1 MRLDKGAFEIYS
13 HTLII
18 YTPLID
24 SIRPP
29 PDAVF
34 LYKNFL
40 LYKKHSVRSA
50 LRRSGRC
57 CLQQPAAGAGF
68 RLRNS
73 FFALWE
79 SLCKGNSF

>member
-1 MRLDKGAFEIYS
+1 MRLDKGTFEIYS

-34 LYKNFL
+34 LRKGGVEDVACSNPPQAQGFACETLFL
-40 LYKKHSVRSA
+40 LYGKVRPMQGK
-50 LRRSGRC
+50 LF
-57 CLQQPAAGAGF
+57 LT
-68 RLRNS
+68 
-73 FFALWE
+73 
-79 SLCKGNSF
+79 K